1 MAGADDPT
9 PTLSQRERG
18 LKSKTDVRN
27 ATDQSPL
34 TPGKG

>member
-1 MAGADDPT
+1 MAGADDPH
-9 PTLSQRERG
+9 PNPLPEG
-18 LKSKTDVRN
+18 EGAKVKTDVRN